1 MFCPYAVNR
10 HTVQQTIYEYNE
22 DGTTKMYQTVDHNNA
37 EFLKCKEHECG
48 AWRDGKC
55 CYNNADR

>member
-10 HTVQQTIYEYNE
+10 HTVQQTVFEYND
-22 DGTTKMYQTVDHNNA
+22 DGSMKMSQTVDHNNA
-37 EFLKCKEHECG
+37 EFIKCKEQECG

-55 CYNNADR
+55 CYQNSG

>member
-10 HTVQQTIYEYNE
+10 HAVQQYTYEYNE
-22 DGTTKMYQTVDHNNA
+22 DGSMKMAQTVEHNTA
-37 EFLKCKEHECG
+37 DFLKCKKEECG

-55 CYNNADR
+55 CYGNKD

>member
-10 HTVQQTIYEYNE
+10 HTVQQTVFEYNE
-22 DGTTKMYQTVDHNNA
+22 DGSMRMSQIIDHNNA
-37 EFLKCKEHECG
+37 EFIKCKEQECG

-55 CYNNADR
+55 CYQNSG